1 MSVSVVRPK
10 CLENL
15 KSGLLPQKWMG
26 KKIAPIKSW
35 GGLDLD
41 FEWQIPLV
49 EHWLKKN
56 GYRKK

>member
-1 MSVSVVRPK
+1 MD
-10 CLENL
+10 
-15 KSGLLPQKWMG
+15 G